1 MKNKTVLVTGSTDG
15 IGMQTALELAKLGA
29 HVLIHARNQER
40 GLKVLDYLRAETS
53 NQNIALFVADFS
65 SLAEVKAMAEEI
77 KSKYQKLDVLIN
89 NAGILLKK
97 YHLSEDGF
105 EYTFAVNHLAPFSL
119 TLQLLPIIAASDQG
133 RILNVSSI
141 AHTNS
146 PLLGL
151 ERIHAKETFGGYQ
164 TYALTKLCN
173 VLFTYE
179 LASRLRET
187 PITVNTMHPGTIG
200 TKLLMAGFN
209 MGGASLETGA
219 KTPVY
224 LAANPD
230 LAKVTAKYYT
240 NMKEVRSSSYSY
252 REDIREMLWDYSED
266 STNIYLN
273 HYFYA

>member
-29 HVLIHARNQER
+29 QVLIHARNEKR
-40 GLKVLDYLRAETS
+40 GLPILEKIKEESLND
-53 NQNIALFVADFS
+53 NIQLYTADFS
-65 SLAEVKAMAEEI
+65 SLAEVKSMADKI
-77 KSKYQKLDVLIN
+77 KADHKKLDVLIN

-97 YHLSEDGF
+97 YQRSVDGF
-105 EYTFAVNHLAPFSL
+105 EYSFMVNHLAPFAL
-119 TLQLLPIIAASDQG
+119 TLQLLPLIQESDQG

-151 ERIHAKETFGGYQ
+151 ERIHQEETFGGYQ

-179 LASRLRET
+179 LARKLKNT
-187 PITVNTMHPGTIG
+187 NITVNAMHPGTIG

-209 MGGASLETGA
+209 MGGASLEFGA
-219 KTPVY
+219 QTPVY
-224 LAANPD
+224 LATEAE
-230 LAKVTAKYYT
+230 LSEVSAKYFT
-240 NMKEVRSSSYSY
+240 NKQEVPSSAYSY
-252 REDIREMLWDYSED
+252 REDIREMLWDYSEET
-266 STNIYLN
+266 TNIYLN
-273 HYFYA
+273 HYFYE